1 MCVLT
6 LIKARPGKAFFHR
19 YINLIQN
26 SLRVRKTAILDT
38 FQSQSQ
44 ENIFPLSSVLSVQDF
59 DTYSVPSLITLI
71 LMTYLMDNIS
81 KMVLPESN
89 PAAPVPGCYFLEELP
104 VELRLSVYE
113 YFFEGS
119 KVHAAIFKNADPPSN
134 QSSAIKLRHSEHFK
148 LLLSCRKIYNEA
160 LKTYWSKTVLKLHC
174 PPLKFRRPS
183 EFRPAKL
190 KLDEYAHRLCTSLP
204 EQVKANVRHIRG
216 MVLPALKS
224 AFVEGNP
231 SFTASAIL
239 GTFKKLATCEMSPTL
254 AHPVDGI
261 VSHTKD
267 PKNKGFS
274 RFKMTWGE
282 EPVHFL
288 AERYGID
295 AAAGITFLFKG
306 AIMFSMAR
314 GEANMSISLKQS
326 LVC

>member
-1 MCVLT
+1 MASNVRM
-6 LIKARPGKAFFHR
+6 IEPEANP
-19 YINLIQN
+19 N
-26 SLRVRKTAILDT
+26 SSFPDCHFLD
-38 FQSQSQ
+38 
-44 ENIFPLSSVLSVQDF
+44 
-59 DTYSVPSLITLI
+59 
-71 LMTYLMDNIS
+71 
-81 KMVLPESN
+81 
-89 PAAPVPGCYFLEELP
+89 ELP
-104 VELRLSVYE
+104 VELRLSIYE

-119 KVHAAIFKNADPPSN
+119 KVHATLAKHTDSPSN
-134 QSSAIKLRHSEHFK
+134 QSPAVVLRHSEHFK
-148 LLLSCRKIYNEA
+148 LLASCRKIYIEA
-160 LKTYWSKTVLKLHC
+160 LKTYWSKTVLRLDC

-190 KLDEYAHRLCTSLP
+190 KLDEHAHRLCHYLP
-204 EQVKANVRHIRG
+204 EEAKANVRHIRG

-224 AFVEGNP
+224 AFVEENP

-267 PKNKGFS
+267 QKNKGFS
-274 RFKMTWGE
+274 HFKMTWGE
-282 EPVHFL
+282 EPMHFL

-295 AAAGITFLFKG
+295 ATAGITFLFKG
-306 AIMFSMAR
+306 SIMFSMVR